1 MARYVLKF
9 GGSSVADTAKVYAA
23 ARKLAALQRQGH
35 QVVGVLSAQGKETDR
50 LLALAR
56 EVDPDCSGREVDALL
71 STGET
76 CSISLCGLALK
87 RLGIPALGLTGWQA
101 GLQTESTHGGARVLG
116 LSNDR
121 IAQELSRGKIVLVA
135 GFQGIDALGD
145 ITTLGRGGS
154 DTTAVALA
162 AFLKADRCL
171 IYTDVDGVYDKDPRL
186 HADAVKYDVISYDR
200 MLTLARSGAKVLHD
214 RCVELAK
221 QHRVIIEVLSSSRD
235 LPGTLVC

>member
-121 IAQELSRGKIVLVA
+121 IAQELSRGKIVLGA

-221 QHRVIIEVLSSSRD
+221 QHRVIIEVLSSYRD

>member
-9 GGSSVADTAKVYAA
+9 GGSSLADTGKIYAA

-35 QVVGVLSAQGKETDR
+35 EVIGVLSAQGRETDR

-56 EVDPDCSGREVDALL
+56 EVDPDCGGRELDALL

-76 CSISLCGLALK
+76 CSVSLCGLALR
-87 RLGIPALGLTGWQA
+87 RLGVPAVSLTGWQA
-101 GLQTESTHGGARVLG
+101 GLQTESSHTGARVLG

-121 IAQELSRGKIVLVA
+121 ISRELKEGKIVLVA
-135 GFQGIDALGD
+135 GFQGVDVLGD

-162 AFLKADRCL
+162 AFLQAERCL
-171 IYTDVDGVYDKDPRL
+171 IYTDVDGVYDKDPRVYP
-186 HADAVKYDVISYDR
+186 DAVKFDTISYDR
-200 MLTLARSGAKVLHD
+200 MLTMARSGAKVLHD

-221 QHRVIIEVLSSSRD
+221 KYRVIIEVLSSSHD

>member
-9 GGSSVADTAKVYAA
+9 GGSSVADTAKIYAA
-23 ARKLAALQRQGH
+23 VRKLAALQRQGH

-56 EVDPDCSGREVDALL
+56 EVDPDCSGRELDALL

-87 RLGIPALGLTGWQA
+87 RLGMPALGLTGWQA

-121 IAQELSRGKIVLVA
+121 IEEELSRGKIVLVA

-171 IYTDVDGVYDKDPRL
+171 IYTDVDGIYDKDPRL

-221 QHRVIIEVLSSSRD
+221 QHRVIIEVLSSYRD

>member
-9 GGSSVADTAKVYAA
+9 GGSSVADTAKLYAA
-23 ARKLAALQRQGH
+23 ARKLTALHRQGH
-35 QVVGVLSAQGKETDR
+35 EVIGVLSAQGRETDR
-50 LLALAR
+50 LMGLAR
-56 EVDPDCSGREVDALL
+56 EVDPDCSGRELDGLL

-76 CSISLCGLALK
+76 CSVSLCGLALR
-87 RLGIPALGLTGWQA
+87 RLAVPAVGLTGWQA
-101 GLQTESTHGGARVLG
+101 GLQTESNHGAARVLG
-116 LSNDR
+116 LSSDR
-121 IAQELSRGKIVLVA
+121 IEKELQQGRIVLVA
-135 GFQGIDALGD
+135 GFQGINASGD

-171 IYTDVDGVYDKDPRL
+171 IYTDVDGVYDKDPHRYP
-186 HADAVKYDVISYDR
+186 DAVKYDVISYDR
-200 MLTLARSGAKVLHD
+200 MLTMARSGAKVLHD

-221 QHRVIIEVLSSSRD
+221 QHRVVIEVLSSGQD

>member
-200 MLTLARSGAKVLHD
+200 MLTLARSGAKVLHA

>member
-9 GGSSVADTAKVYAA
+9 GGSSVADTAKIYAA

-56 EVDPDCSGREVDALL
+56 EVDPDCSGRELDALL

-87 RLGIPALGLTGWQA
+87 RLGMPALGLTGWQA

-121 IAQELSRGKIVLVA
+121 IEEELSRGKIVLVA

-145 ITTLGRGGS
+145 IATLGRGGS

-221 QHRVIIEVLSSSRD
+221 QHRVIIEVLSSYRD

>member
-9 GGSSVADTAKVYAA
+9 GGSSVADTAKIYAA

-56 EVDPDCSGREVDALL
+56 EVDPDCSGRELDALL

-87 RLGIPALGLTGWQA
+87 RLGMPALGLTGWQA

-121 IAQELSRGKIVLVA
+121 IEEELSLGKIVLVA

-221 QHRVIIEVLSSSRD
+221 QHRVIIEVLSSYRD

>member
-9 GGSSVADTAKVYAA
+9 GGSSVADTAKIYAA

-56 EVDPDCSGREVDALL
+56 EVDPDCSGRELDALL

-87 RLGIPALGLTGWQA
+87 RLGMPALGLTGWQA

-121 IAQELSRGKIVLVA
+121 IEEELSRGKIVLVA

-221 QHRVIIEVLSSSRD
+221 QHRVIIEVLSSYRD